1 MMEKHLSAIVPE
13 IAVQALPDDPRI
25 WVPQGENIW
34 FRPLMLNTVNGG
46 WSNLLKVTRSG
57 VLTRHVHPAPVHGYV
72 IKGSWHYREHDW
84 VARAGSYVFEPP
96 GEIHT
101 LVVDADTEEMITFF
115 VISGAMIY
123 MDEDNRQIGYDDVF
137 TKIAM
142 CRKHYRSVG
151 LPDEYLEQ
159 FIR

>member
-1 MMEKHLSAIVPE
+1 MMNPIVPE
-13 IAVQALPDDPRI
+13 IAVTAIPDDPRI

-34 FRPLMLNTVNGG
+34 FRPLMLNTVSGG
-46 WSNLLKVTRSG
+46 WANLLKVTRSG
-57 VLTRHVHPAPVHGYV
+57 VLTRHLHPAPVHGYV

-84 VARAGSYVFEPP
+84 VARAGSFVFEPP

-101 LVVDADTEEMITFF
+101 LIVDADTEEMITFF

-137 TKIAM
+137 TKINM
-142 CRKHYRSVG
+142 CRKHYGSVG
-151 LPDEYLEQ
+151 IADDYLDQ